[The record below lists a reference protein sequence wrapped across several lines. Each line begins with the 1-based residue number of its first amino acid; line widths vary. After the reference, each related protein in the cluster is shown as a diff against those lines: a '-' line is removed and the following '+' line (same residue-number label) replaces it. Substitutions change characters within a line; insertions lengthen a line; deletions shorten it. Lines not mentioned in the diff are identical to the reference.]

1 MTGTIAAMDGD
12 GEDRPEDLPALLA
25 AVGGESQRIVVAER
39 ARRHAPLGFR
49 LFYQLYSLVFRL
61 LTGQHLGFGNFCAL
75 GPAAARRIVHMPE
88 VTVHLAATLLSARL
102 PIRRLSMDRGPRYDG
117 RSKMSFVALTGHGL
131 RSIAV
136 FGEAVLTRIVI
147 AAFWVAAL
155 GALVLLIV
163 FLMKLGGMASPG
175 WTTTVAGVVIGVVVQ
190 TVVVSLLG
198 TAPHHARPARRGA
211 GPRGPGQVHDPAHRP
226 LRILLREGLAP
237 RRPDDLD
244 PDLLAGQSDI
254 AELVVAEALQG
265 APLTVALPAEIQPAP
280 AAREAYAGPQ
290 RGGDRSGIA
299 LCHDRK
305 HGASRPSPSR
315 RNASFPPEA
324 FPLIPARPRRRM
336 GPCRTWFQESKSRRS
351 APSSAMWREPICC
364 MPCWRAAR

>member
-1 MTGTIAAMDGD
+1 MIDAMGESTDPQPTVVVPVFNDWAALQMLATGVAAATAGGPRPRLVIVDDGSSEPGPDPERPGAHRPRGRDPAPPSQSRPSGAIAVGLCHAVVRGDSGTIAAMDGD

-25 AVGGESQRIVVAER
+25 AVGEEPQRIVVAER

-61 LTGQHLGFGNFCAL
+61 LTGRHLGFGNYCAL

-102 PIRRLSMDRGPRYDG
+102 PILRLSMDRGPRYDG

-147 AAFWVAAL
+147 AAFWLAAL

-163 FLMKLGGMASPG
+163 FIMKLGGMASPG

-198 TAPHHARPARRGA
+198 LLLIMRGRRA
-211 GPRGPGQVHDPAHRP
+211 ETQDP
-226 LRILLREGLAP
+226 
-237 RRPDDLD
+237 
-244 PDLLAGQSDI
+244 
-254 AELVVAEALQG
+254 EALAKAMIRRIDRFG
-265 APLTVALPAEIQPAP
+265 P
-280 AAREAYAGPQ
+280 AA
-290 RGGDRSGIA
+290 
-299 LCHDRK
+299 
-305 HGASRPSPSR
+305 
-315 RNASFPPEA
+315 
-324 FPLIPARPRRRM
+324 
-336 GPCRTWFQESKSRRS
+336 
-351 APSSAMWREPICC
+351 
-364 MPCWRAAR
+364 